1 MNKVEELLKIIGG
14 KQSTMK
20 IPGIEQ
26 SLNGVCAS
34 WGLEDI
40 KGDGVSYNLFR
51 KKMIYWK
58 GYNPNPQGE
67 YFWDISK
74 ITETEDEMEFD
85 NFSFNDQDLSEW
97 LEKEFK
103 SFLRDKKINDI
114 LN

>member
-14 KQSTMK
+14 KQSTIK

-40 KGDGVSYNLFR
+40 KGDGVSYNLF
-51 KKMIYWK
+51 KKSMWRGHK
-58 GYNPNPQGE
+58 HSNDE
-67 YFWDISK
+67 YFWDVSR
-74 ITETEDEMEFD
+74 ITVTDDEMEFD
-85 NFSFNDQDLSEW
+85 NFTANEDKLYEW
-97 LEKEFK
+97 LQQEFK
-103 SFLRDKKINDI
+103 SFVRDKKINDI